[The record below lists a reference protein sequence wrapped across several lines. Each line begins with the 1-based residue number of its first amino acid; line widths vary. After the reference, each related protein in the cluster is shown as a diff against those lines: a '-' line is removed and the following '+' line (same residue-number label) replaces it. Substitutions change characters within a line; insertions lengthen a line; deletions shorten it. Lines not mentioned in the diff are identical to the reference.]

1 MLVCFR
7 LFWITLA
14 VLGVLLAR
22 FALFWVV
29 LAHFGSF
36 RLVLGRYLCS
46 YWPNIMQSSS
56 TFIRISGFIPEVKK
70 KKKKSALI
78 NYLENIVYWEESE
91 QSEALTNKFVL
102 LQIQLGSS
110 RGSRKPRKILQLL
123 PSFKLGN
130 SISSA

>member
-1 MLVCFR
+1 MLACFR

-14 VLGVLLAR
+14 RVRCPFGSICLVLGC
-22 FALFWVV
+22 
-29 LAHFGSF
+29 FGSF
-36 RLVLGRYLCS
+36 RLVLGRYLVS
-46 YWPNIMQSSS
+46 YWPNVMQSSS

-70 KKKKSALI
+70 KKKKKSALI
-78 NYLENIVYWEESE
+78 NYLENIAYWEESE

-102 LQIQLGSS
+102 LQIQLGGS
-110 RGSRKPRKILQLL
+110 RGSRKPRKLLQLL

>member
-1 MLVCFR
+1 
-7 LFWITLA
+7 
-14 VLGVLLAR
+14 
-22 FALFWVV
+22 
-29 LAHFGSF
+29 
-36 RLVLGRYLCS
+36 
-46 YWPNIMQSSS
+46 MQSSS

-102 LQIQLGSS
+102 LQIQLGGS